1 MSCTKSYAVSVIII
15 IIIVIIFIV
24 PYLTDK
30 GEHTALYKI
39 NITLLSHL
47 FPAQKSSWSGMMCG
61 SMFKRPKAN
70 VLLTVVTPKSS
81 VNHIKPESKA
91 SFPVDAVS
99 GTAVLSSG

>member
-1 MSCTKSYAVSVIII
+1 MT
-15 IIIVIIFIV
+15 IFIV
-24 PYLTDK
+24 PYLTDT

-39 NITLLSHL
+39 NITLLSHP
-47 FPAQKSSWSGMMCG
+47 FPLQKSSWSGMMCG

-99 GTAVLSSG
+99 GAAVLSSV